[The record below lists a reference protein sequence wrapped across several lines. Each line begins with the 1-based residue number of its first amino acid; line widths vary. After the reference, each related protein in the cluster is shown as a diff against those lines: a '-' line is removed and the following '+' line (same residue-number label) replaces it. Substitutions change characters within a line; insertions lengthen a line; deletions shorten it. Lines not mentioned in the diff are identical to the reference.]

1 MIKIENT
8 EVYGFESAIRG
19 MRNPMNS
26 WDRSDSG
33 WCEQQEFCTVPIATC
48 QKIGGYCIGDNDLK
62 LMRQLAKAGP
72 VHAKYRRMI
81 TVTCDITAPMF
92 WWAEYDTYKV
102 GTVRNSC
109 SKMHKIH
116 SKELLLNENFSCE
129 GCKEV
134 GSWATLCFIT
144 VQNTCNKLREK
155 YNETKEKKYWRA
167 LIELLPESYN
177 QRATVQL
184 NYEVLA
190 GMYYWRKDHKLD
202 EWHTFCR
209 WVESLPYSEIITGGN
224 KNGED

>member
-8 EVYGFESAIRG
+8 KVYGFEAAIRG

-26 WDRSDSG
+26 WDRSDSDCKTIIRDNG
-33 WCEQQEFCTVPIATC
+33 KYVEDF
-48 QKIGGYCIGDNDLK
+48 IGDNDLK
-62 LMRQLAKAGP
+62 LMRQLAKSGS

-92 WWAEYDTYKV
+92 WWAEFDTYKV

-116 SKELLLNENFSCE
+116 SKELLNEDFSCE
-129 GCKEV
+129 GCREI
-134 GSWATLCFIT
+134 GSWATLCFVT

-190 GMYYWRKDHKLD
+190 GIYRWRKDHKLD
-202 EWHTFCR
+202 EWHTFCE
-209 WVESLPYSEIITGGN
+209 WVESLPYSQIITGGN
-224 KNGED
+224 ENG

>member
-1 MIKIENT
+1 MSIKIENVG
-8 EVYGFESAIRG
+8 VYGFEAAIRG

-26 WDRSDSG
+26 WDRSDSDCKTIIRDNG
-33 WCEQQEFCTVPIATC
+33 KYVEDF
-48 QKIGGYCIGDNDLK
+48 IGNNDLK
-62 LMRQLAKAGP
+62 LMKQLAKAGS

-116 SKELLLNENFSCE
+116 SSELYNIDFSVE
-129 GCKEV
+129 GCREV
-134 GSWATLCFIT
+134 GSWATLCFAN
-144 VQNTCNKLREK
+144 VQNTCNKLIKK

-202 EWHTFCR
+202 EWHTFCE
-209 WVESLPYSEIITGGN
+209 WIESLPYSEIITGGN
-224 KNGED
+224 ENGEN

>member
-26 WDRSDSG
+26 WDRSDSDCKTIIRDNG
-33 WCEQQEFCTVPIATC
+33 KYVEDF
-48 QKIGGYCIGDNDLK
+48 IGDNDLK
-62 LMRQLAKAGP
+62 LMKQLAKAGS

-116 SKELLLNENFSCE
+116 SVELLNEDFSCE

-134 GSWATLCFIT
+134 GSWAMLCFVT

-202 EWHTFCR
+202 EWHTFCE
-209 WVESLPYSEIITGGN
+209 WVESLPYSELITEKYDGSTN
-224 KNGED
+224 E

>member
-1 MIKIENT
+1 MIKVEDT
-8 EVYGFESAIRG
+8 EVYGFEAAIRG

-26 WDRSDSG
+26 WDRSDSDCKTIIRDNG
-33 WCEQQEFCTVPIATC
+33 KYVEDF
-48 QKIGGYCIGDNDLK
+48 IGNNDLK
-62 LMRQLAKAGP
+62 LMKQLAKAGS

-116 SKELLLNENFSCE
+116 SKELLNEDFSCE
-129 GCKEV
+129 GCREI
-134 GSWATLCFIT
+134 GSWATLCFVT

-202 EWHTFCR
+202 EWHTFCE
-209 WVESLPYSEIITGGN
+209 WVEHLPYSEIITE
-224 KNGED
+224 GEAKK

>member
-1 MIKIENT
+1 MLKIENA
-8 EVYGFESAIRG
+8 EVYGFEAAIRG

-26 WDRSDSG
+26 WDRSDSDCKTIIRDNG
-33 WCEQQEFCTVPIATC
+33 KYVEDF
-48 QKIGGYCIGDNDLK
+48 IGNNDLK
-62 LMRQLAKAGP
+62 LMKQLAKAGP

-116 SKELLLNENFSCE
+116 SSELYNIDFSVE
-129 GCKEV
+129 GCREV
-134 GSWATLCFIT
+134 GSWATLCFAN
-144 VQNTCNKLREK
+144 VQNTCNKLIKK

-202 EWHTFCR
+202 EWHTFCE

-224 KNGED
+224 ENG

>member
-26 WDRSDSG
+26 WDRSDSDCKTIIRDNG
-33 WCEQQEFCTVPIATC
+33 KYVEDF
-48 QKIGGYCIGDNDLK
+48 IGNNDLK
-62 LMRQLAKAGP
+62 LMKQLAKAGS

-116 SKELLLNENFSCE
+116 SKELLLNEDFSCE

-134 GSWATLCFIT
+134 GSWATLCFVT

-202 EWHTFCR
+202 EWHTFCE

-224 KNGED
+224 ENGED

>member
-1 MIKIENT
+1 MSIKIENVG
-8 EVYGFESAIRG
+8 VYGFEAAIRG

-26 WDRSDSG
+26 WDRSDSDCKTIIRYNG
-33 WCEQQEFCTVPIATC
+33 KYVEDF
-48 QKIGGYCIGDNDLK
+48 IGDNDLK
-62 LMRQLAKAGP
+62 LMKQLAKAGS

-116 SKELLLNENFSCE
+116 SSELYNIDFSVE
-129 GCKEV
+129 GCREV
-134 GSWATLCFIT
+134 GSWATLCFAN
-144 VQNTCNKLREK
+144 VQNTCNKLIKK

-202 EWHTFCR
+202 EWHTFCK
-209 WVESLPYSEIITGGN
+209 WVESLPYSEIITGGSE
-224 KNGED
+224 NGED

>member
-8 EVYGFESAIRG
+8 EVYGFEAAIRG

-26 WDRSDSG
+26 WSRSDSNFKTIIRDNG
-33 WCEQQEFCTVPIATC
+33 KYVEDF
-48 QKIGGYCIGDNDLK
+48 IGDNDLK
-62 LMRQLAKAGP
+62 LMRQLAKSGP

-92 WWAEYDTYKV
+92 WWAEFDTYKV

-116 SKELLLNENFSCE
+116 SKELLNEDFSCE
-129 GCKEV
+129 GCREI
-134 GSWATLCFIT
+134 GSWATLCFVT

-202 EWHTFCR
+202 E
-209 WVESLPYSEIITGGN
+209 
-224 KNGED
+224 

>member
-1 MIKIENT
+1 MSIKIENVG
-8 EVYGFESAIRG
+8 VYGFEAAIRG

-33 WCEQQEFCTVPIATC
+33 WCEQQEICKAPIETC
-48 QKIGGYCIGDNDLK
+48 QEIGGYCIGNNDLK
-62 LMRQLAKAGP
+62 LMRQLAKAGS

-116 SKELLLNENFSCE
+116 SVELLNEDFSCE

-134 GSWATLCFIT
+134 GSWAMLCFVT

-202 EWHTFCR
+202 EWHTFCE
-209 WVESLPYSEIITGGN
+209 WVENLPYSEIITGGN
-224 KNGED
+224 ENGEN

>member
-1 MIKIENT
+1 MIKIENA
-8 EVYGFESAIRG
+8 EVYGFEAAIRG

-26 WDRSDSG
+26 WSRSDSNCKTIIRDNG
-33 WCEQQEFCTVPIATC
+33 KYVEDF
-48 QKIGGYCIGDNDLK
+48 IGDNDLK
-62 LMRQLAKAGP
+62 LMRQLAKSGP

-92 WWAEYDTYKV
+92 WWAEFDTYKV

-116 SKELLLNENFSCE
+116 SKELLNEDFSCE
-129 GCKEV
+129 GCREI
-134 GSWATLCFIT
+134 GSWATLCFVT

-202 EWHTFCR
+202 EWHTFCE
-209 WVESLPYSEIITGGN
+209 WVESLPYSEIITGGEV
-224 KNGED
+224 KK

>member
-8 EVYGFESAIRG
+8 EVYGFEAAIRG

-26 WDRSDSG
+26 WSRSDSDCKTIIRDNG
-33 WCEQQEFCTVPIATC
+33 KYVEDF
-48 QKIGGYCIGDNDLK
+48 IGDNDLK
-62 LMRQLAKAGP
+62 LMRQLAKSGS

-92 WWAEYDTYKV
+92 WWAEFDTYKV

-116 SKELLLNENFSCE
+116 SKELLNEDFSCE
-129 GCKEV
+129 GCREI
-134 GSWATLCFIT
+134 GSWATLCFVT

-202 EWHTFCR
+202 EWHTFCE
-209 WVESLPYSEIITGGN
+209 WVESLPYSEIITGGSE
-224 KNGED
+224 NGED

>member
-1 MIKIENT
+1 MSIKIENVG
-8 EVYGFESAIRG
+8 VYGFEAAIRG

-26 WDRSDSG
+26 WDRSDSIFNAG
-33 WCEQQEFCTVPIATC
+33 VDSNGFIA
-48 QKIGGYCIGDNDLK
+48 GDNDLK
-62 LMRQLAKAGP
+62 LMKQLAKAGP

-116 SKELLLNENFSCE
+116 SSELYNIDFSVE
-129 GCKEV
+129 GCREV
-134 GSWATLCFIT
+134 GSWATLCFAN
-144 VQNTCNKLREK
+144 VQNTCNKLIKK

-184 NYEVLA
+184 NYEVLT
-190 GMYYWRKDHKLD
+190 GIYRWRKDHKLD
-202 EWHTFCR
+202 EWHTFCN
-209 WVESLPYSEIITGGN
+209 WIENLPYGKELICN
-224 KNGED
+224 A

>member
-26 WDRSDSG
+26 WNRSDSG
-33 WCEQQEFCTVPIATC
+33 WCEQQESCKAPIETC
-48 QKIGGYCIGDNDLK
+48 QEIGGYCIGDNDLK
-62 LMRQLAKAGP
+62 LMRQLAKSGP

-116 SKELLLNENFSCE
+116 SKELLLNEDFSCE

-134 GSWATLCFIT
+134 GSWATLCFVT

-202 EWHTFCR
+202 EWHTFCE

-224 KNGED
+224 ENGED

>member
-1 MIKIENT
+1 MIKIENA
-8 EVYGFESAIRG
+8 EVYGFEAAIRG

-26 WDRSDSG
+26 WDRSDSDCKTIIRDNG
-33 WCEQQEFCTVPIATC
+33 KYVEDF
-48 QKIGGYCIGDNDLK
+48 IGNNDLK
-62 LMRQLAKAGP
+62 LMKQLAKAGP

-116 SKELLLNENFSCE
+116 SSELYNIDFSVE
-129 GCKEV
+129 GCREV
-134 GSWATLCFIT
+134 GSWATLCFAN
-144 VQNTCNKLREK
+144 VQNTCNKLIKK

-202 EWHTFCR
+202 EWHTFCE

-224 KNGED
+224 EK

>member
-8 EVYGFESAIRG
+8 QVYGFEAAIRG

-26 WDRSDSG
+26 WSRSDSDCKTIIRDNG
-33 WCEQQEFCTVPIATC
+33 KYVEDF
-48 QKIGGYCIGDNDLK
+48 IGDNDLK
-62 LMRQLAKAGP
+62 LMRQLAKSGP

-116 SKELLLNENFSCE
+116 SAELLNEDFSCE
-129 GCKEV
+129 GCREI
-134 GSWATLCFIT
+134 GSWATLCFVT

-190 GMYYWRKDHKLD
+190 GIYRWRKDHKLD
-202 EWHTFCR
+202 EWHTFCE

-224 KNGED
+224 EK

>member
-8 EVYGFESAIRG
+8 EVYGFEAAIRG

-26 WDRSDSG
+26 WSRSDSNFKTIIRDNG
-33 WCEQQEFCTVPIATC
+33 KYAEDF
-48 QKIGGYCIGDNDLK
+48 IGDNDLK
-62 LMRQLAKAGP
+62 LMRQLAKSGP

-92 WWAEYDTYKV
+92 WWAEFDTYKV

-116 SKELLLNENFSCE
+116 SQELLNEDFSCE
-129 GCKEV
+129 GCREI

-190 GMYYWRKDHKLD
+190 NMYKSRKEHKLD
-202 EWHTFCR
+202 EWREFCE
-209 WVESLPYSEIITGGN
+209 WVESLPYSDIIIGGN
-224 KNGED
+224 ENGEN

>member
-1 MIKIENT
+1 MIKIENA
-8 EVYGFESAIRG
+8 EVYGFSAAIRG

-26 WDRSDSG
+26 WNRSDSNCKTIIRDNG
-33 WCEQQEFCTVPIATC
+33 KYVEDF
-48 QKIGGYCIGDNDLK
+48 IGDNDLK
-62 LMRQLAKAGP
+62 LMRQLAKSGP

-92 WWAEYDTYKV
+92 WWAEFDTYKV

-116 SKELLLNENFSCE
+116 SKELLNEDFSCE
-129 GCKEV
+129 GCREI
-134 GSWATLCFIT
+134 GSWATLCFVT

-202 EWHTFCR
+202 EWRMFCE

-224 KNGED
+224 ENGEN

>member
-1 MIKIENT
+1 MSIKIENVG
-8 EVYGFESAIRG
+8 VYGFEAAIRG

-26 WDRSDSG
+26 WDRIDSG
-33 WCEQQEFCTVPIATC
+33 WCEQQERCKAPIETC
-48 QKIGGYCIGDNDLK
+48 QEIGGYCIGNNDLK
-62 LMRQLAKAGP
+62 LMRQLAKAGS

-116 SKELLLNENFSCE
+116 SVELLNEDFSCE

-134 GSWATLCFIT
+134 GSWAMLCFIT

-190 GMYYWRKDHKLD
+190 GMYRWRKDHKLD
-202 EWHTFCR
+202 EWHTFCE
-209 WVESLPYSEIITGGN
+209 WVEGLPYSEIITGGN
-224 KNGED
+224 ENGED

>member
-1 MIKIENT
+1 MIKIENA
-8 EVYGFESAIRG
+8 EVYGFEAAIRG

-26 WDRSDSG
+26 WSRSDSNFKTIIRDNG
-33 WCEQQEFCTVPIATC
+33 KYVEDF
-48 QKIGGYCIGDNDLK
+48 IGDNDLK
-62 LMRQLAKAGP
+62 LMRQLAKSGP

-116 SKELLLNENFSCE
+116 SKELLNEDFSCE
-129 GCKEV
+129 GCREI
-134 GSWATLCFIT
+134 GSWATLCFVT

-202 EWHTFCR
+202 EWHTFCE
-209 WVESLPYSEIITGGN
+209 WVESLPYSEIITGGEV
-224 KNGED
+224 KK

>member
-1 MIKIENT
+1 MSIKIENVG
-8 EVYGFESAIRG
+8 VYGFEAAIRG

-26 WDRSDSG
+26 WDRSDSDCKTIIRDNG
-33 WCEQQEFCTVPIATC
+33 KYVEDF
-48 QKIGGYCIGDNDLK
+48 IGNNDLK
-62 LMRQLAKAGP
+62 LMKQLAKAGP

-116 SKELLLNENFSCE
+116 SSELYNIDFSVE
-129 GCKEV
+129 GCREV
-134 GSWATLCFIT
+134 GSWATLCFAN
-144 VQNTCNKLREK
+144 VQNTCNKLIKK

-202 EWHTFCR
+202 EWHTFCE
-209 WVESLPYSEIITGGN
+209 WIESLPYSEIIIGGN
-224 KNGED
+224 ENGEN

>member
-1 MIKIENT
+1 MSIKIENVG
-8 EVYGFESAIRG
+8 VYGFEAAIRG

-26 WDRSDSG
+26 WDRSDSDCKTIIRDNG
-33 WCEQQEFCTVPIATC
+33 KYVEDF
-48 QKIGGYCIGDNDLK
+48 IGNNDLK
-62 LMRQLAKAGP
+62 LMKQLAKAGS

-116 SKELLLNENFSCE
+116 SSELYNIDFSVE
-129 GCKEV
+129 GCREV
-134 GSWATLCFIT
+134 GSWATLCFAN
-144 VQNTCNKLREK
+144 VQNTCNKLIKK

-202 EWHTFCR
+202 EWHTFCE

-224 KNGED
+224 ENGEN

>member
-1 MIKIENT
+1 MIKIEGT
-8 EVYGFESAIRG
+8 EIYGFEAAIRG

-62 LMRQLAKAGP
+62 LMKQLASAGS

-116 SKELLLNENFSCE
+116 SVELLNEDFSCE

-134 GSWATLCFIT
+134 GSWAMLCFVT

-190 GMYYWRKDHKLD
+190 GMYRWRKDHKLD
-202 EWHTFCR
+202 EWHTFCE

-224 KNGED
+224 ENGEN

>member
-1 MIKIENT
+1 MIKVEDT
-8 EVYGFESAIRG
+8 EVYGFEAAIRG

-26 WDRSDSG
+26 WDRSDSDCKTIIRDNG
-33 WCEQQEFCTVPIATC
+33 KYVEDF
-48 QKIGGYCIGDNDLK
+48 IGNNDLK
-62 LMRQLAKAGP
+62 LMKQLAKAGS

-116 SKELLLNENFSCE
+116 SSELYNIDFSVE
-129 GCKEV
+129 GCREV
-134 GSWATLCFIT
+134 GSWATLCFAN
-144 VQNTCNKLREK
+144 VQNTCNKLIKK

-190 GMYYWRKDHKLD
+190 GMYYWRKDHKLE
-202 EWHTFCR
+202 EWHTFCE

-224 KNGED
+224 ENGEN

>member
-1 MIKIENT
+1 MIKIEGT
-8 EVYGFESAIRG
+8 EIYGFEAAIRG

-26 WDRSDSG
+26 WSRSNSG
-33 WCEQQEFCTVPIATC
+33 WCEQQEICKAPIETC

-62 LMRQLAKAGP
+62 LMKQLAKAGP

-116 SKELLLNENFSCE
+116 SKELLNEDFSCE

-134 GSWATLCFIT
+134 GFGAMLCFVT
-144 VQNTCNKLREK
+144 VQNTCNTLREK
-155 YNETKEKKYWRA
+155 YNETKDKKYWRA

-202 EWHTFCR
+202 EWHTFCK
-209 WVESLPYSEIITGGN
+209 WVESLPYSEIITGGSE
-224 KNGED
+224 NGED